1 MDILKHNIRKR
12 LFWIGAGVII
22 ISFLLAAAYTMIKD
36 LPGGFADQKFA
47 HKTGLEG
54 TIRIPLGKTPEDAV
68 LKFRDFK
75 TMQVIHKESV
85 KEGMLLFIKRFNKEE
100 GTDLQLEFVR
110 KTWLGWK
117 WGWGGGFSIGSITNS
132 SLDYMVMQKI
142 NGIKT
147 PFPLVYG
154 EVFNP
159 SITTINIVTEGQNAG
174 VYAAEMIEAQA
185 EHKIWLTLLP
195 ESLSPPFEIQALNAK
210 GDIVVRKTIND
221 LTDSGEIKIK

>member
-1 MDILKHNIRKR
+1 MDILKHNNRKR
-12 LFWIGAGVII
+12 LYWIGAGILII
-22 ISFLLAAAYTMIKD
+22 CLFLTVAYTLVKD
-36 LPGGFADQKFA
+36 LPGGFADQKLS

-54 TIRIPLGKTPEDAV
+54 TMRIPLGKTPEDAV

-142 NGIKT
+142 NGVNN

-159 SITTINIVTEGQNAG
+159 SITNINIVTEGQNAD
-174 VYAAEMIEAQA
+174 VYAAKLIDAQA
-185 EHKIWLTLLP
+185 EHKIWLSLLP
-195 ESLSPPFEIQALNAK
+195 ESLTTPFEIQAFNAK

-221 LTDSGEIKIK
+221 LTDSGEITIK